1 MAKSLTCPSW
11 LGRGFLFVILSAGL
25 LGCGS
30 DAPEVHHVSGE
41 VKFNGKPIPAG
52 QIRFVPDSGKG
63 NSGPTGYA
71 QIKDGKFDT
80 MADGGKGHASGPM
93 IVQIDGNDPAE
104 TTSPTTDESG
114 AEPDLK
120 VLFPTYQLEAELPK
134 ETTTKNF
141 DVPAEAADVKQQPES
156 IGSPR
161 GGP

>member
-1 MAKSLTCPSW
+1 
-11 LGRGFLFVILSAGL
+11 
-25 LGCGS
+25 
-30 DAPEVHHVSGE
+30 
-41 VKFNGKPIPAG
+41 
-52 QIRFVPDSGKG
+52 
-63 NSGPTGYA
+63 
-71 QIKDGKFDT
+71 
-80 MADGGKGHASGPM
+80 M

-161 GGP
+161 GGPYRAAGWGNAGDSAPARTISNPRSWII